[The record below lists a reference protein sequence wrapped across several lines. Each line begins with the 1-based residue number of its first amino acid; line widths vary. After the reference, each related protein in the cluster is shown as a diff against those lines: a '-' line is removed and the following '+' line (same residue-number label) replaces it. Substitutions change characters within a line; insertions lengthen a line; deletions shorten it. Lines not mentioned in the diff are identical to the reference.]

1 MRDLETALTDVLA
14 AFHVGRG
21 NLLSALFRPKIDKIL
36 FAAAKADHL
45 HHTSY
50 DRLEAILRHL
60 TKRAISRVES
70 VGAEVDVIALS
81 AVRATREGMVGAPDE
96 PTFKAVIGTPLE
108 GERIGDEIFD
118 GQHEAAICPGE
129 LPADP
134 KAVFSDSTDYR
145 FVRFRPPVPV
155 RATDG
160 TILPPPHIR
169 LDRALEFLLGD
180 QLATP
185 LG

>member
-1 MRDLETALTDVLA
+1 MSGNQPLVEACVPPIAQLA
-14 AFHVGRG
+14 RSDSQTRAGCSVMTCRSTVSSVS
-21 NLLSALFRPKIDKIL
+21 SAN
-36 FAAAKADHL
+36 
-45 HHTSY
+45 

-96 PTFKAVIGTPLE
+96 PTLKAVIGTPLE

-145 FVRFRPPVPV
+145 IVRFRPPVPV